1 MLPLTLEFS
10 AGSSF
15 IIPFTVEPIHE
26 CLSVFIL
33 MGTPNKIKV
42 KSRHLAILISIAIA
56 STVR

>member
-15 IIPFTVEPIHE
+15 IIPFTVKPMHE

-33 MGTPNKIKV
+33 MGNPNEIKV
-42 KSRHLAILISIAIA
+42 VSRVSI
-56 STVR
+56 